1 MYHNIEK
8 VSKNHDYYVGYG
20 LGNVWR
26 IRRHSSRWVA
36 YPQLPDERGILPNA
50 ITRKL
55 LRDISQ
61 ALSPSHPGRKPWS

>member
-8 VSKNHDYYVGYG
+8 SKNHDHYVGYG

-26 IRRHSSRWVA
+26 IRRHYYGWVA
-36 YPQLPDERGILPNA
+36 YPQLRDERGILPNT

-61 ALSPSHPGRKPWS
+61 ALSSD

>member
-1 MYHNIEK
+1 MSMYHNIEK
-8 VSKNHDYYVGYG
+8 LYKNSDHYVGYG

-26 IRRHSSRWVA
+26 IRRHYYGWVA

-55 LRDISQ
+55 LRGISQ
-61 ALSPSHPGRKPWS
+61 ALS